1 MEQDSNKLALGWRA
15 KLVAHSQPMH
25 KCILLMYLYVLLIHV
40 DLSFLE
46 VQHVGQSCL
55 FVLRVE
61 VKKRDDHMTGTESE
75 VSFWNSSQITATF
88 SFHLFSLCT
97 FCFLGFYS
105 LISLLTKG
113 YIKSMATKR
122 NQ

>member
-1 MEQDSNKLALGWRA
+1 M
-15 KLVAHSQPMH
+15 AHSQPMH

-55 FVLRVE
+55 FVLPGE

-88 SFHLFSLCT
+88 SFPDP
-97 FCFLGFYS
+97 
-105 LISLLTKG
+105 
-113 YIKSMATKR
+113 
-122 NQ
+122 